1 MELSLNGLM
10 NVFQS
15 APLMVILLLG
25 VFTIAALVYNATE
38 QRNIEQEKETN
49 LVLSILSGM
58 LILALMIVAT
68 QA

>member
-10 NVFQS
+10 NIFQS

-25 VFTIAALVYNATE
+25 VVTIAALVYNATE